1 MEAGKHNLDQRELDL
16 EALLHTVADI
26 FQDRAEEDGK
36 TLEVSIDFQE
46 SQVVGDEKKLTQIL
60 NNLLSNAF
68 KYSNPGDSVRL
79 EARQFRFQQHSKY
92 QIVVEDTGIGMS
104 PEFLERLFD
113 PYSRET
119 TFSARPTV
127 GTGLGMSIVKSLV
140 QQMSGE
146 ISVESK
152 LGEGSRFTVTLPLK
166 VAEHQEQA
174 PASGC
179 NTGWEF

>member
-1 MEAGKHNLDQRELDL
+1 M
-16 EALLHTVADI
+16 
-26 FQDRAEEDGK
+26 
-36 TLEVSIDFQE
+36 
-46 SQVVGDEKKLTQIL
+46 
-60 NNLLSNAF
+60 
-68 KYSNPGDSVRL
+68 
-79 EARQFRFQQHSKY
+79 EARQFRFQQNSKY

-179 NTGWEF
+179 TQDGNFDWSVRTILVAEDNEINREIMTELLRQLGAHVLTAVNGQEAVHAFIAAPPFPLTRF